1 MSYNFVIY
9 TEVKIIIKQ
18 KKLKDVVSKK
28 IYSYEIQLKHA
39 NFYKNIYEIS
49 QTYFQCFTI
58 FILIK

>member
-1 MSYNFVIY
+1 MSYKFVIH

-18 KKLKDVVSKK
+18 KKLKDVVRKK
-28 IYSYEIQLKHA
+28 IYSYEILVKHA
-39 NFYKNIYEIS
+39 KLYKNIYEIS